1 MKYEVDELDH
11 GIIKHLSKD
20 GRLSFTELSLRLQ
33 VTEKTIRLRYKNLL
47 DKGFLEVVGVV
58 NPLAVGL
65 KAGAIIQVKVKANSI
80 SKVIEDLKEI
90 REIRFIT
97 LTSGEYPILFQITVK
112 DQIRITEIL
121 REVNKIECITEVNTI
136 IQLEVHKN
144 TFEYIF

>member
-11 GIIKHLSKD
+11 GIIKHLSID
-20 GRLSFTELSLRLQ
+20 GRLSFTELSIRLQ
-33 VTEKTIRLRYKNLL
+33 VTEKTIRLRYKNLIE
-47 DKGFLEVVGVV
+47 KGILEVVGVV

-80 SKVIEDLKEI
+80 SETIEKLKDI

-97 LTSGEYPILFQITVK
+97 LTTGEYSLLFQITVK
-112 DQIRITEIL
+112 DQEKITEII
-121 REVNKIECITEVNTI
+121 REVNKIEYITGVNTI
-136 IQLEVHKN
+136 IQLEVYKN

>member
-11 GIIKHLSKD
+11 GIIKHLSID
-20 GRLSFTELSLRLQ
+20 GRLSFTELSIRLQ
-33 VTEKTIRLRYKNLL
+33 VTEKTIRLRYKNLIE
-47 DKGFLEVVGVV
+47 KRILEVVGVV

-80 SKVIEDLKEI
+80 SDTIEKLKDI

-97 LTSGEYPILFQITVK
+97 LTTGEYSLLFQITVK
-112 DQIRITEIL
+112 DQEKITEII
-121 REVNKIECITEVNTI
+121 REVNKIEYITGVNTI
-136 IQLEVHKN
+136 IQLEVYKN